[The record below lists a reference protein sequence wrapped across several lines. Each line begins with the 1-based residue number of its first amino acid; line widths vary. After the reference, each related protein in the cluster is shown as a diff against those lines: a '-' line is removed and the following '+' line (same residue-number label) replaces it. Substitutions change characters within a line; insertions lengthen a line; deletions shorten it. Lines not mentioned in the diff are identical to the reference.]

1 MRAKLLILCSISGL
15 AACSLEIP
23 AFLGREGGG
32 GTTFQLGSEPLPDP
46 VPLAVREA
54 HVEPALH
61 GVILRVSGLAPA
73 QGYYGAALGRSRVA
87 AEPGILAYEFIAL
100 PPDVTEV
107 IGPQQTR
114 ELRAGLFFSNG
125 ELRGVRGFRVS
136 GSGGSQILPVPA
148 P

>member
-1 MRAKLLILCSISGL
+1 
-15 AACSLEIP
+15 
-23 AFLGREGGG
+23 
-32 GTTFQLGSEPLPDP
+32 
-46 VPLAVREA
+46 
-54 HVEPALH
+54 
-61 GVILRVSGLAPA
+61 VILRVSGLAPA
-73 QGYYGAALGRSRVA
+73 QGYYGAALVRSRVA